1 MEYIIGAH
9 LACAAALFVMV
20 FGNFLYTIIWLPRP
34 PTQPNFDSGGI
45 PHWEIIDRKLIDS
58 AKAGN
63 YDDAEKSLDA
73 GADVRAYSN
82 SALIYACAYGH
93 PKIVRLLLKNGANIH
108 IGNDFLFQF
117 TKDRGHA
124 EVTAVLNEY
133 VASENPTKGE

>member
-1 MEYIIGAH
+1 MEYEYMAFALVGILLGAF
-9 LACAAALFVMV
+9 LFIA
-20 FGNFLYTIIWLPRP
+20 THP
-34 PTQPNFDSGGI
+34 PVPNRFTGGI
-45 PHWEIIDRKLIDS
+45 MSDVDRKLLV
-58 AKAGN
+58 AATTGN
-63 YDDAEKSLDA
+63 YDEAEKSIED
-73 GADVRAYSN
+73 GADIHSCSD
-82 SALIYACAYGH
+82 SALIYACANGY